1 VQSDRHAAVIARDPR
16 DSKALFAQS
25 SRRVD
30 FSRSRLE
37 RSSAPMD
44 FAVDKTGRR
53 RPWSPAAGCSLG
65 ILRIAMA
72 DEDVENTP
80 DLSISPEKVCYIIA
94 KAREFDAKDV
104 VTDPNDSSNPTD
116 DAMVAVLE
124 DHRDDPVVQ
133 EIAAAIFAMTEDEQI
148 DLVTLAWLGR
158 GDGSLEDWDELRV
171 EAARA
176 HNRRT
181 ASYLLGMPLLA
192 DYLDEALA
200 QFGHSCDE

>member
-1 VQSDRHAAVIARDPR
+1 
-16 DSKALFAQS
+16 
-25 SRRVD
+25 
-30 FSRSRLE
+30 
-37 RSSAPMD
+37 M
-44 FAVDKTGRR
+44 VDKE
-53 RPWSPAAGCSLG
+53 P
-65 ILRIAMA
+65 A

-80 DLSISPEKVCYIIA
+80 DLSISPDKVCYIIA

-104 VTDPNDSSNPTD
+104 VTDPDDGSNPID

-124 DHRDDPVVQ
+124 DQRDDPVVQ
-133 EIAAAIFAMTEDEQI
+133 EIAAAIFAMSEDEQV

-158 GDGSLEDWDELRV
+158 GDGSLEDWDELRA

-176 HNRRT
+176 HNKRT

>member
-1 VQSDRHAAVIARDPR
+1 
-16 DSKALFAQS
+16 
-25 SRRVD
+25 
-30 FSRSRLE
+30 
-37 RSSAPMD
+37 
-44 FAVDKTGRR
+44 
-53 RPWSPAAGCSLG
+53 
-65 ILRIAMA
+65 MA

-80 DLSISPEKVCYIIA
+80 ELSISPEKVCYIIA

-104 VTDPNDSSNPTD
+104 VTDPDDASNPTD

-158 GDGSLEDWDELRV
+158 GDGALEDWNELRA

-176 HNRRT
+176 HNNT
-181 ASYLLGMPLLA
+181 LNGAV
-192 DYLDEALA
+192 
-200 QFGHSCDE
+200 

>member
-1 VQSDRHAAVIARDPR
+1 
-16 DSKALFAQS
+16 
-25 SRRVD
+25 
-30 FSRSRLE
+30 
-37 RSSAPMD
+37 
-44 FAVDKTGRR
+44 
-53 RPWSPAAGCSLG
+53 
-65 ILRIAMA
+65 MA
-72 DEDVENTP
+72 DDDVENTP

-104 VTDPNDSSNPTD
+104 VTDPEDGSNPAD

-124 DHRDDPVVQ
+124 DRRDDPVVQ
-133 EIAAAIFAMTEDEQI
+133 EIAAAIFAMIEDKQV

-158 GDGSLEDWDELRV
+158 GDGSLEDWNELRD
-171 EAARA
+171 EAVRA